1 MPAQRGRLCRR
12 SGSPGPPS
20 VKDEVPAPWHQL
32 FTKNKCWGMEWGVLL
47 VQFAET
53 AGVWIDGRG
62 LLVPVLA
69 PVGVHPLKMNPL
81 QRTEAGREA

>member
-1 MPAQRGRLCRR
+1 M
-12 SGSPGPPS
+12 
-20 VKDEVPAPWHQL
+20 
-32 FTKNKCWGMEWGVLL
+32 

-62 LLVPVLA
+62 LLVPILA